1 MLTVVVVIVLGVL
14 GWVACGTLAY
24 GGLFAY
30 CQREFTLIAK
40 ESYDGDRRFA
50 AGIGV
55 LGPFGLIA
63 MLVSLLMRHG
73 FALFKHGLK
82 FK

>member
-1 MLTVVVVIVLGVL
+1 MLTIVVVIVL

-30 CQREFTLIAK
+30 CQREFTFIAR

-50 AGIGV
+50 AGIGM

-63 MLVSLLMRHG
+63 VLVNLLMRHG
-73 FALFKHGLK
+73 LAFFKHGLK